1 MSASSNHYLA
11 RHAVAKVVHD
21 ATAPKKAQSQ
31 KGRSQKAK
39 SKEGKLVADAA
50 AFPRLDWPNVVIE
63 SLGECCTEFLHLV
76 VAEANELSRNEH
88 SAKSK
93 SKSKRKRDQSAASAL
108 QHSISPVHL
117 YASLRTLG
125 FDAFIPDAMRACAH
139 SELYTSQR
147 RDRKKQRRKPIS
159 AEEAQA
165 LQAEQ
170 ERLFAQAALLFDKQG
185 EAAAA
190 AAAVET

>member
-1 MSASSNHYLA
+1 MSASSNHLA

-21 ATAPKKAQSQ
+21 ATAPKKAQS
-31 KGRSQKAK
+31 KKERSQKANFK
-39 SKEGKLVADAA
+39 KEKLVANAA

-88 SAKSK
+88 LTKSK
-93 SKSKRKRDQSAASAL
+93 SKSKRKRNQSTASAL
-108 QHSISPVHL
+108 QHSVSPVHL

-125 FDAFIPDAMRACAH
+125 FDAFVSDAIRACAH
-139 SELYTSQR
+139 SERDTSRQ
-147 RDRKKQRRKPIS
+147 RDRKKQRHKPIS

-185 EAAAA
+185 GAAAA
-190 AAAVET
+190 AAAAET